1 MSTESPPMDE
11 AAGIG
16 EMPQE
21 RIGTLTAHDPSQ
33 EPAPEGWLRRFRHWF
48 LFWPIVVYVAA
59 RVVTLAVLAA
69 TAPINHHTLYQR
81 LVRWDSHW
89 FLRAAEQGWPRH
101 LPMIHGHVAGNTT
114 AFFP

>member
-1 MSTESPPMDE
+1 MDE

-21 RIGTLTAHDPSQ
+21 SIGTLTAHDPSQ

-69 TAPINHHTLYQR
+69 TAPINHHTCTSGSSAGTAIGSCAPR
-81 LVRWDSHW
+81 NRVG
-89 FLRAAEQGWPRH
+89 RATCR
-101 LPMIHGHVAGNTT
+101 
-114 AFFP
+114 